1 MKINHEVTKT
11 RGVLTL
17 PRDLGDVLVVGG
29 DDDALD
35 VAGSQRLVDAVLDER
50 LPRVQLQVLTG
61 NPLGPAARRHHS
73 YHLQIFHVPTNTCAD
88 IIES

>member
-17 PRDLGDVLVVGG
+17 PRDLGDVFVVGG

-35 VAGSQRLVDAVLDER
+35 VVGSQRLVDAVLDER

-61 NPLGPAARRHHS
+61 NPLRPTARRHHS
-73 YHLQIFHVPTNTCAD
+73 HHLQILHVPTNTCAD